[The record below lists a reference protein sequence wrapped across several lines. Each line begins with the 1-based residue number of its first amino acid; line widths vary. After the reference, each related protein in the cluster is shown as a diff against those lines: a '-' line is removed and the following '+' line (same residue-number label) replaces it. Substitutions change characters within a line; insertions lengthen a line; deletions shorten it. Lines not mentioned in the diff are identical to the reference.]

1 VVIHVQIPLIVKKD
15 FYAWKLAKAS
25 KNAKRQ
31 SASHHL
37 IAPFNNTA
45 IPHIHV
51 LMDVKVT
58 QIAILENSATKTPI
72 PVNLMAVV
80 LHNWTVKSENFAMF
94 QQELV
99 YKILSIGVLCV
110 ALMISISANQQM
122 VCVYIQMM
130 VMVAPLIY
138 LQIRPDVLLMKSAS
152 LMISMR
158 SLLRVV
164 STTRLL
170 WQVPA

>member
-1 VVIHVQIPLIVKKD
+1 MQTPLIVRRV
-15 FYAWKLAKAS
+15 FYAWKLVKES
-25 KNAKRQ
+25 KNVKKP

-37 IAPFNNTA
+37 IAPFNNIV
-45 IPHIHV
+45 IPHIRV

-58 QIAILENSATKTPI
+58 QIAIPENSAIKIQI

-80 LHNWTVKSENFAMF
+80 QHNWTVKSENIAIF
-94 QQELV
+94 QQGLV
-99 YKILSIGVLCV
+99 YKILLIGALCV
-110 ALMISISANQQM
+110 ALMTSISANQQM
-122 VCVYIQMM
+122 VCVYIQMTA
-130 VMVAPLIY
+130 MVAPLIY
-138 LQIRPDVLLMKSAS
+138 LQIRQDVLLMKSAS